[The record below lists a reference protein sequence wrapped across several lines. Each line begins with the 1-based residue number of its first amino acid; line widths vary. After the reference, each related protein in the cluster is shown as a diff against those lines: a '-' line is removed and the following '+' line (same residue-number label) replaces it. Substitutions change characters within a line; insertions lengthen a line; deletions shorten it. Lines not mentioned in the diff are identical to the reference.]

1 MSRYVIIMAGGVGS
15 RFWPLSR
22 VDHPKQFLDILGL
35 GKTLLQM
42 TYERFLKLVPA
53 EHIFIVANENYRP
66 LIQDQIPE
74 IDAQQILGEPV
85 AKNTAPCIAYACYK
99 IHAKDPNAVVLV
111 APSDHLILNEEEF
124 LRVADEGLSFAEVG
138 DAMLTLGITPF
149 RPDTGYGYIQY
160 LEADGAVKP
169 VKTFTEK
176 PSHEIAVEFIK
187 SGDFLWNAGIFMW
200 RTQTILDAFDE
211 FLPETAALFQEAEPD
226 FYTDRESVTVER
238 IYPVCPNISI
248 DYGVIEKAENVYVI
262 PSDFGWSDL
271 GTWKSLHEVAN
282 KDENNSVHIGKHIV
296 SGDSSDNLVVS
307 TGDKLVVIEGVS
319 DVFVLDTEDALLVC
333 HKDREQEVKAIV
345 TRIREQFKG
354 KYN

>member
-1 MSRYVIIMAGGVGS
+1 MAGGVGT

-35 GKTLLQM
+35 GKSLLQM
-42 TYERFLKLVPA
+42 TYERFAKLVPA
-53 EHIFIVANENYRP
+53 ENIFIVTNENYRG
-66 LIQDQIPE
+66 LIGEQLPDVDE
-74 IDAQQILGEPV
+74 QQILGEPV

-99 IHAKDPNAVVLV
+99 IHSKDPQAVVLV

-124 LRVADEGLSFAEVG
+124 VRVAEEGLSFAEVG
-138 DAMLTLGITPF
+138 DVMITLGITPF

-160 LEADGAVKP
+160 IEADGSVKP

-176 PSHEIAVEFIK
+176 PNLELAVEFIK
-187 SGDFLWNAGIFMW
+187 SGDFLWNAGIFIW
-200 RTQTILDAFDE
+200 RTETILEAFDE
-211 FLPETAALFQEAEPD
+211 YLPETAALFVEAEGD
-226 FYTDRESVTVER
+226 FFTEKERDTIER

-248 DYGVIEKAENVYVI
+248 DYGIIEKAENVYVI

-296 SGDSSDNLVVS
+296 SEDASDNLVVS
-307 TGDKLVVIEGVS
+307 TGEKLIVIEGVN
-319 DVFVLDTEDALLVC
+319 DVFVLDTNDALLIC

-345 TRIREQFKG
+345 SRIREQFKG
-354 KYN
+354 KFN